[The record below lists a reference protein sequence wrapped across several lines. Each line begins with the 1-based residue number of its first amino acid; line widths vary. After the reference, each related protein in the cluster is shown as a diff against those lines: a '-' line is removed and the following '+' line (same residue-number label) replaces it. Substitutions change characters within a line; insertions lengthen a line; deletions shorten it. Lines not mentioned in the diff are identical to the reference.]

1 MNSLNKNDIREDV
14 ILVLCIDRDDDVGN
28 KGNVITPI
36 IGRNSCIEAGVKLA
50 INDPED
56 ADSNVIFNGIK
67 VFDELINKGQSSEIA
82 IIAGKFNRGVE
93 ADEKMIN
100 ELHQILSKINSRGVV
115 IVTDGEDDET
125 ILPVIQSVLPIISV
139 QRLVIRHSR
148 SVEYSYALFGR
159 YLKML
164 IYDPRYSK
172 FFLGVPGALLIASG
186 IATLFG
192 LTREATA
199 IAFGILGS
207 AFIMRAFDLD
217 KSVGSLGKPSPSSII
232 RIFSVFAGI
241 LIILAS
247 IINGLSSI
255 PTGEIS
261 TSTLIDI
268 ITNRV
273 IIGMFIHGTITL
285 LLIGIGII
293 IMGSLLSNWMRGSAN
308 IVFDIFRLVV
318 LALIYIP
325 ILQFT
330 SILTEGTSP
339 SFLISSLFMGLA
351 IALIAVTFI
360 FQYFKNKKEGEP
372 LRH

>member
-1 MNSLNKNDIREDV
+1 MNSLNKKDIREDV